1 MPESKAPQSVRTI
14 VVYKPPTSCGD
25 CTRVINEFTRQGISV
40 TEEVVDVDHPVVKR
54 LKTSGQKIG
63 MPIVYVDGEFVFNGP
78 YIYKVMAV
86 AKQEQA
92 LLLEAGLVNA

>member
-1 MPESKAPQSVRTI
+1 MPESKSPQSVRTI

-25 CTRVINEFTRQGISV
+25 CTRVINEFTRRGISV
-40 TEEVVDVDHPVVKR
+40 TEEVVSGDHPVVTA
-54 LKTSGQKIG
+54 LKTSGAKIG

-78 YIYKVMAV
+78 HIYRAIAI
-86 AKQEQA
+86 AKEEQA